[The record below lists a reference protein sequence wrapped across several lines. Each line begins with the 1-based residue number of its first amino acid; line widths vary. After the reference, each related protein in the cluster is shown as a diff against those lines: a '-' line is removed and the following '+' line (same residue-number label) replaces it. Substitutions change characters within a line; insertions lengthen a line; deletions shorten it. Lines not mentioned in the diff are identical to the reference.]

1 MSAAEGRPDLAAIAA
16 EAEVERETA
25 VAVEQQAPSDEPMA
39 LAISELGYYE
49 AELSSLRDAAV
60 TLDEAEHS

>member
-16 EAEVERETA
+16 EAEVKRETA